1 MMPFLD
7 KTIQIE
13 GLKEAQRIMASPTW
27 RATVNE
33 YKRTHP
39 DKRGPIRKF
48 LDWLLVRDVEL

>member
-1 MMPFLD
+1 MPFLD